1 MFLALDFSRILARAF
16 SATRFRVVGNSMA
29 PTLKEGQQVLAY
41 IPGQETG
48 ALPRGAMV
56 VLRHPVLPG
65 QIYIKRIIGL
75 PGESI
80 RIDGH
85 RVYLD
90 DILLPEPYLAEGQAP
105 YGFETPHRE
114 TARLWINDAE
124 EYFVLGDRR
133 EDSQDSRSFG
143 PVHRDLILGLVWLR
157 YWPPQAWG
165 SLTRR

>member
-1 MFLALDFSRILARAF
+1 
-16 SATRFRVVGNSMA
+16 MA
-29 PTLKEGQQVLAY
+29 PTLEEGQQVLTY
-41 IPGQETG
+41 VPGQATG
-48 ALPRGAMV
+48 ALSRGAMV

-75 PGESI
+75 PGEYI

-90 DILLPEPYLAEGQAP
+90 DTLLDEPYLNQSPTFKGL
-105 YGFETPHRE
+105 ETPRRE

-133 EDSQDSRSFG
+133 GDSQDSRSFG
-143 PVHRDLILGLVWLR
+143 PVHRDLILGRVWLR
-157 YWPPQAWG
+157 YWPPWAWG
-165 SLTRR
+165 SLTHR

>member
-1 MFLALDFSRILARAF
+1 MPLNFPRFLARAF

-41 IPGQETG
+41 VPNQECG
-48 ALPRGAMV
+48 SLRRGAIV

-75 PGESI
+75 PGEYV
-80 RIDGH
+80 RIDGA
-85 RVYLD
+85 RIYLNET
-90 DILLPEPYLAEGQAP
+90 LLDEPYVNQSPAVKGLEAP
-105 YGFETPHRE
+105 RRE
-114 TARLWINDAE
+114 TARLWINDEE

-143 PVHRDLILGLVWLR
+143 PVHLDLILGCVWLR
-157 YWPPQAWG
+157 YWPPWAWG
-165 SLTRR
+165 SLTHR

>member
-1 MFLALDFSRILARAF
+1 
-16 SATRFRVVGNSMA
+16 MA
-29 PTLKEGQQVLAY
+29 PTLEEGQQVLAY
-41 IPGQETG
+41 VPSQATG
-48 ALPRGAMV
+48 ALSRGAMV

-75 PGESI
+75 PGEYI

-85 RVYLD
+85 RVYLENT
-90 DILLPEPYLAEGQAP
+90 LLDEPYLNQSPTFKGLEAP
-105 YGFETPHRE
+105 RRE

-143 PVHRDLILGLVWLR
+143 PVHRDLILGRVWLR
-157 YWPPQAWG
+157 YWPPWAWG
-165 SLTRR
+165 SLTHR

>member
-1 MFLALDFSRILARAF
+1 
-16 SATRFRVVGNSMA
+16 MA

-41 IPGQETG
+41 VPGRATG
-48 ALPRGAMV
+48 ALSRGAMV

-75 PGESI
+75 PGETI

-90 DILLPEPYLAEGQAP
+90 EVLLNEPYLNQSQTLD
-105 YGFETPHRE
+105 GFEAPRRE

-124 EYFVLGDRR
+124 EYFVMGDRR

-143 PVHRDLILGLVWLR
+143 PVHRDLIMGRVWLR
-157 YWPPQAWG
+157 YWPLQAWG
-165 SLTRR
+165 SLTHR